1 MDNCVVKSNN
11 ERSIFTI
18 ILYLNDDFTGG
29 ETVFHNRPTDGTL
42 PYVDQEISRIGE
54 TIVPKTGQV
63 LIFNHD
69 VLHEGLE
76 VLQGTKYIIR
86 GEIMFKRVT
95 TSGSI
100 LDVQSLQPFLKSSM
114 LFNAADMLEMDG
126 DLSNATLQYLK
137 ALSIQVNYSSSV
149 TDYPENHIEML
160 PNETLMNI
168 LR

>member
-1 MDNCVVKSNN
+1 MDNCIVKGNN
-11 ERSIFTI
+11 KRSIFTV

-29 ETVFHNRPTDGTL
+29 ETVFHARPTNGKL
-42 PYVDQEISRIGE
+42 PFVDQKKSRIGE
-54 TIVPKTGQV
+54 TVLPAAGQV

-86 GEIMFKRVT
+86 GEIMFKRIT

-114 LFNAADMLEMDG
+114 LYNAADTLEMDG
-126 DLSNATLQYLK
+126 DLRNATLQYLE

-149 TDYPENHIEML
+149 TEYPENHIEAL
-160 PNETLMNI
+160 PTETLMNI